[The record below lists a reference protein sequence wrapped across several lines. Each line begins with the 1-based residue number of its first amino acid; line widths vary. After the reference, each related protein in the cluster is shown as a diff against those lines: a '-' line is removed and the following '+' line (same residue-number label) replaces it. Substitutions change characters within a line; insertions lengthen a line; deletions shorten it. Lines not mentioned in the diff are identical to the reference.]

1 MALPAKRSE
10 ECSRIRRELV
20 DSAADPFAVAAEA
33 LEKTE
38 RYARYVKQLEGR
50 LNQKDVIY

>member
-1 MALPAKRSE
+1 MALPAKRSD
-10 ECSRIRRELV
+10 ECSRIRRELI

-38 RYARYVKQLEGR
+38 RYARYIERLECR
-50 LNQKDVIY
+50 LKSEV